1 VGKRISDFATLAIL
15 MLFVASLSFWGCS
28 DNNPAATGTQSSVV
42 NSGDVSDVTDG
53 DGNDFVDDSDWNN
66 DPYPPELP
74 NIDGGGKGSDSEFAE
89 RLEFDGEKT
98 VNLAAAADVL
108 DRNGGLIEDVVDGG
122 FVRLVVVPFSV
133 SSETIFTMS
142 VQKGKNSLDE
152 DLFLIDFSPAG
163 LDFEAY
169 PILEIQ
175 IEPCGEYG
183 QYGDFDT
190 YELYYWAAGTWIKYA
205 DRTCDPT
212 GVAKFY
218 IPHFSTYAVLK
229 KGQDLGQD
237 NYEL

>member
-1 VGKRISDFATLAIL
+1 MGKRISDFATLAIL

-28 DNNPAATGTQSSVV
+28 DNNPASTGTQSSIV

-53 DGNDFVDDSDWNN
+53 GGNDFVDDSDGNN

-74 NIDGGGKGSDSEFAE
+74 NIDGGGKGSDSAFLE
-89 RLEFDGEKT
+89 RLDFDGEKI
-98 VNLAAAADVL
+98 VNLAAAADVI
-108 DRNGGLIEDVVDGG
+108 DRNGGLIEDYVADG

-142 VQKGKNSLDE
+142 VQKGKNNLDE

-163 LDFEAY
+163 LDFSNY
-169 PILEIQ
+169 PILELQ
-175 IEPCGEYG
+175 VEPHDGR
-183 QYGDFDT
+183 T
-190 YELYYWAAGTWIKYA
+190 VSPSYELYYQAAGTWFKYA
-205 DRTCDPT
+205 EQPGNPT
-212 GVAKFY
+212 GVVRFY

-229 KGQDLGQD
+229 KGLDLGHD